1 MKKGFKSWLSL
12 GFFLVL
18 FFLVLGCSGKSGS
31 AGKQKI
37 PEYGVMTDY
46 VAADYQESFTV
57 PAAPALARSSVSNA
71 GSGRNTVS
79 AAKGTGTLSGTEG
92 NAGNYEKKIIKT
104 GYIDILVENLSEA
117 EASIEK
123 WCSDFGG
130 YISSS
135 STGRSS
141 LSIVAHIPSDKFDE
155 AFAVAGGFGELKNK
169 NVSARDVSEEFYDLS
184 SRLENKKVLRDR
196 LKGYLQTAEN
206 MQDLLQIENQLN
218 SVLSDIDSMEGSLRR
233 LTGQI
238 DYSQIQ
244 INASLPSYTT
254 ESGFK
259 WPSWSGDLRT
269 FFMVVLEFF
278 KDFVFF
284 AFYVAII
291 GIPVIAFAG
300 LVYYLTF
307 GKLGLVKKFFKK
319 LSGGSKKKE

>member
-1 MKKGFKSWLSL
+1 MSKSLKSWLSAVL
-12 GFFLVL
+12 LLFL
-18 FFLVLGCSGKSGS
+18 FFVCACSGKSGS
-31 AGKQKI
+31 AGKQKVA
-37 PEYGVMTDY
+37 EYGVM
-46 VAADYQESFTV
+46 ADYAAEESF
-57 PAAPALARSSVSNA
+57 AASPALARSSVSYA
-71 GSGRNTVS
+71 GSGRDSVS
-79 AAKGTGTLSGTEG
+79 AANGTIQAAGTEG

-104 GYIDILVENLSEA
+104 GYIDLQVENLSAA
-117 EASIEK
+117 EASVEK
-123 WCSDFGG
+123 WCKDFGG

-155 AFAVAGGFGELKNK
+155 AFAVAGSFGELKNK
-169 NVSARDVSEEFYDLS
+169 NVSSRDVSEEFYDLS

-196 LKGYLQTAEN
+196 LKGYLKTAKN

-254 ESGFK
+254 ETGFK
-259 WPSWSGDLRT
+259 WPSWSGALRT
-269 FFMVVLEFF
+269 FFMVILEFF
-278 KDFVFF
+278 RNFVFF
-284 AFYVAII
+284 IFYLVII
-291 GIPVIAFAG
+291 GIPVVAFAG
-300 LVYYLTF
+300 LVYYITF

-319 LSGGSKKKE
+319 LSGGSKKRE